1 MKITGEHA
9 LASPR
14 EQVWSALNDP
24 QMLADALP
32 GVSRLDVT
40 GPDEYA
46 ITVSVGVGSVKG
58 SYDGTIRLTDKQEP
72 EACTVR
78 ANAAGGP
85 GSVDVVAR
93 MRMRDGDGG
102 GARLSYEAD
111 ANLSGP
117 LAGVGQRL
125 VGGAAKRSAKDFL
138 EALDRRLQA
147 PEEPAGALPAAA
159 ERRSFVPA
167 PAPDRR
173 GSDPLVIALSAL
185 AGGLLALAGV
195 AVGRWTARR

>member
-9 LASPR
+9 LASGR

-24 QMLADALP
+24 QMLADAIP

-93 MRMRDGDGG
+93 MRMRDGGGG
-102 GARLSYEAD
+102 GALLSYEAD
-111 ANLSGP
+111 ANVTGP

-125 VGGAAKRSAKDFL
+125 VGGAAKRSAKEFL
-138 EALDRRLQA
+138 EALDRCLQA
-147 PEEPAGALPAAA
+147 PEEPVGAPEAAA
-159 ERRSFVPA
+159 EPRSFVPA
-167 PAPDRR
+167 PAPARR
-173 GSDPLVIALSAL
+173 GADPLVIGLSAL
-185 AGGLLALAGV
+185 AGALLALAGV